1 MGSFFRKDLLVFWR
15 DRKEVL
21 ISLLVPI
28 VIIIVLT
35 FAFSGLS
42 GEDAEAMDINVG
54 IVLQDDESIGLQ
66 QFEQV
71 IQAMDLPEQE
81 KVAMIEQAT
90 MLSPVGL
97 LNAFFNDP
105 ELSEWLSTKQ
115 LSAEEAKQQ
124 VKSGELDAVIKIPEG
139 YTYDVLGQI
148 ILGESANTSLAIQ
161 MEEQSLESD
170 VLYSIMERY
179 LDTLNF
185 QLALSSVTDGEA
197 VAPILPLGG
206 REVMEDV
213 ETLTVSQYFT
223 FAMTT
228 LFSLFIAS
236 TVAMKTVTEKRERV
250 FNRILLTNS
259 NPISYLM
266 GKVLSTFCFA
276 WIQLMLIFSVSH
288 LLLNVFPNKS
298 MEFWLGIIVIITF
311 FSMAVAGM
319 SAVFTLLTLKI
330 HNSDAA
336 NGMFIMIIMMMGAV
350 GGNFFPI
357 HGLPEWIQQIGEWTP
372 NGLSLSVYMQWLQS
386 GDFSS
391 FVLPMIKLLVFSV
404 GCIITASLMF
414 PKRGRI

>member
-15 DRKEVL
+15 DRKEIL

-35 FAFSGLS
+35 FAFSGLM
-42 GEDAEAMDINVG
+42 GEDAETMDINVG
-54 IVLQDDESIGLQ
+54 IVLQDDESLGLQ
-66 QFEQV
+66 QFEEV
-71 IQAMDLPEQE
+71 ILAMDLPEQE
-81 KVAMIEQAT
+81 KEAMTEQAA
-90 MLSPVGL
+90 MFSPVGL
-97 LNAFFNDP
+97 LNAFLNDP
-105 ELSEWLSTKQ
+105 ELSEWLNTKQ
-115 LSAEEAKQQ
+115 LSAEEAKQL

-170 VLYSIMERY
+170 VLYNIMERY

-197 VAPILPLGG
+197 IAPILPLGG
-206 REVMEDV
+206 REVIEGI
-213 ETLTVSQYFT
+213 ETLTISQYFT
-223 FAMTT
+223 HAMTT
-228 LFSLFIAS
+228 LFTLFIAA

-276 WIQLMLIFSVSH
+276 WLQLMIIFSVSQ
-288 LLLNVFPNKS
+288 LLLNVFPSKS
-298 MEFWLGIIVIITF
+298 MEFWFGIILIITF

-319 SAVFTLLTLKI
+319 SAVFTLLTLKLQ
-330 HNSDAA
+330 NSDAA
-336 NGMFIMIIMMMGAV
+336 NGLFTMIIMMMAVV

-357 HGLPEWIQQIGEWTP
+357 YGLPEWIQRIGEWTP
-372 NGLSLSVYMQWLQS
+372 NGLSLSVYIQWVQS
-386 GDFSS
+386 GDLSS
-391 FVLPMIKLLVFSV
+391 LVIPMIKLFLFSV
-404 GCIITASLMF
+404 GCIIIASLMF